1 MVIALVYDRWGNHY
15 CFPKG
20 LFNQKSAGVGTQSL
34 ILQVRAPENGMK
46 QSKPPLSG
54 RGARRVSQGRH
65 DRQAGADRSWAPSAR
80 QTLSSLTHAP
90 AHARLQPGGQ

>member
-54 RGARRVSQGRH
+54 RGAHRVSQGETWGSGAMTGRRVQTGHGPPAPGRH
-65 DRQAGADRSWAPSAR
+65 
-80 QTLSSLTHAP
+80 
-90 AHARLQPGGQ
+90 